1 MVILEKSYNSATT
14 IPIDSKL
21 FEMGHIFIED
31 EITSES
37 VDAIKKQ
44 IMYLVCK
51 SADKPICIHIN
62 SPGGDINAG
71 LVLYDIIQDYADRIY
86 LVCTGRACS
95 MAAVLLAC
103 GKKGRRFMLPN
114 SEVMIHEPL
123 ISNQISGN
131 CSSIKATSMRLVAIK
146 EKMNKILANHTGK
159 SLQEIDESTD
169 FDNYMNAQEAVQ
181 FGLADRIIS
190 FKDVMEGNING

>member
-31 EITSES
+31 EITSAS
-37 VDAIKKQ
+37 ADAIKKQ

-51 SADKPICIHIN
+51 SADKPIYIHIN

-71 LVLYDIIQDYADRIY
+71 LVLYDIIQNYADRIY
-86 LVCTGRACS
+86 LICTGRACS

-103 GKKGRRFMLPN
+103 GKTGHRFMLQN
-114 SEVMIHEPL
+114 SEAMIHEPL

-190 FKDVMEGNING
+190 FKDVMEENINE

>member
-1 MVILEKSYNSATT
+1 MVILEKSYNTATT

-37 VDAIKKQ
+37 ADAIKKQ
-44 IMYLVCK
+44 IMYLVCE
-51 SADKPICIHIN
+51 SADKAIYIHIN

-71 LVLYDIIQDYADRIY
+71 LVIYDIIQDYADRIY
-86 LVCTGRACS
+86 LVCTDRACS

-103 GKKGRRFMLPN
+103 GKTGHRFMLQN
-114 SEVMIHEPL
+114 SEAMIHEPL

-131 CSSIKATSMRLVAIK
+131 CSSIKATSMRLVSIK

-159 SLQEIDESTD
+159 SLQKIDESTD

-181 FGLADRIIS
+181 FGLADRSYRLRI
-190 FKDVMEGNING
+190 

>member
-37 VDAIKKQ
+37 VDVIKKQ

-51 SADKPICIHIN
+51 SADKPIFIHIN

-86 LVCTGRACS
+86 LICTGRACS

-103 GKKGRRFMLPN
+103 GKTGHRFMLKN
-114 SEVMIHEPL
+114 SEAMIHEPL

-131 CSSIKATSMRLVAIK
+131 CSSIKATSMRLVSIK

-159 SLQEIDESTD
+159 SLQEIDEATD
-169 FDNYMNAQEAVQ
+169 FDNYMNAQEAVK

-190 FKDVMEGNING
+190 FKDIMEGYVNG

>member
-21 FEMGHIFIED
+21 FEMGHIFIEN

-37 VDAIKKQ
+37 ADAIKKQ
-44 IMYLVCK
+44 IIYLVYK
-51 SADKPICIHIN
+51 SADKPIFIHIN

-103 GKKGRRFMLPN
+103 GKTGHRFMLKN

-131 CSSIKATSMRLVAIK
+131 CSSIKATSMRLVDIK

-159 SLQEIDESTD
+159 SLQEIDEATD
-169 FDNYMNAQEAVQ
+169 FDNYMNAQEAVK

-190 FKDVMEGNING
+190 FKDVMEGNVNG

>member
-21 FEMGHIFIED
+21 FEMGHVFIED

-37 VDAIKKQ
+37 ADAIKKQ

-51 SADKPICIHIN
+51 SADKPIYIHIN

-103 GKKGRRFMLPN
+103 GKTGHRFMLSN
-114 SEVMIHEPL
+114 SEAMIHEPL

-131 CSSIKATSMRLVAIK
+131 CSSIKATSMRLVGIK

-159 SLQEIDESTD
+159 SLQEIDEATD
-169 FDNYMNAQEAVQ
+169 FDNYLNAQEAVQ

>member
-31 EITSES
+31 EITSAS
-37 VDAIKKQ
+37 ADVIKKQ

-51 SADKPICIHIN
+51 SADKPIYIHIN

-103 GKKGRRFMLPN
+103 GKTGHRFMLQN
-114 SEVMIHEPL
+114 SEAMIHEPL

-131 CSSIKATSMRLVAIK
+131 CSSIKATSMRLVSIK

-159 SLQEIDESTD
+159 SLQEIDKATD
-169 FDNYMNAQEAVQ
+169 FDNYLNAQEAVE
-181 FGLADRIIS
+181 FGLADKIVS

>member
-21 FEMGHIFIED
+21 FEMGHIFIEN

-37 VDAIKKQ
+37 ADAIKKQ

-103 GKKGRRFMLPN
+103 GKTGHRFMLQN
-114 SEVMIHEPL
+114 SEAMIHEPL

>member
-21 FEMGHIFIED
+21 FEMGHIFIEN

-37 VDAIKKQ
+37 ADAIKKQ

-51 SADKPICIHIN
+51 FADKSIYIHID

-103 GKKGRRFMLPN
+103 GKTGHRFMLQN
-114 SEVMIHEPL
+114 SEAMIHEPL

-131 CSSIKATSMRLVAIK
+131 CSSIKATSMRLVSIK

-159 SLQEIDESTD
+159 SLQEIDKATD
-169 FDNYMNAQEAVQ
+169 FDNYLNAQEAVE
-181 FGLADRIIS
+181 FGLADKIVS

>member
-37 VDAIKKQ
+37 ADAIKKQ

-51 SADKPICIHIN
+51 SADKPIYIHIN
-62 SPGGDINAG
+62 SPGGNINAG

-103 GKKGRRFMLPN
+103 GKTGHRFMLQN
-114 SEVMIHEPL
+114 SEAMIHEPL

>member
-1 MVILEKSYNSATT
+1 MVILEKNYNSATT

-21 FEMGHIFIED
+21 FEIGHIFIED
-31 EITSES
+31 EIASAS
-37 VDAIKKQ
+37 ADAIKKQ

-51 SADKPICIHIN
+51 SADKPIFIHIN

-71 LVLYDIIQDYADRIY
+71 LVIYDIIQDYADRIY

-103 GKKGRRFMLPN
+103 GKAGHRFMLKN
-114 SEVMIHEPL
+114 SEAMIHEPL

-159 SLQEIDESTD
+159 NLQEINEATD
-169 FDNYMNAQEAVQ
+169 FDNYMNAQEAVD
-181 FGLADRIIS
+181 FGLADRVIL
-190 FKDVMEGNING
+190 FKDVMEGNINE

>member
-21 FEMGHIFIED
+21 FEMGHVFIEN

-37 VDAIKKQ
+37 ADAIKKQ
-44 IMYLVCK
+44 IMYLVYK
-51 SADKPICIHIN
+51 SADKPIYIHIN
-62 SPGGDINAG
+62 SLGGDINAG
-71 LVLYDIIQDYADRIY
+71 LVLYDIIQDCADRIY

-181 FGLADRIIS
+181 FGLTDRIIS

>member
-31 EITSES
+31 EITSAS
-37 VDAIKKQ
+37 ADAIKKQ

-51 SADKPICIHIN
+51 SADKSIYIHIN

-71 LVLYDIIQDYADRIY
+71 LVLYDIIQDYVDRIY

-103 GKKGRRFMLPN
+103 GKKGHRFMLQN
-114 SEVMIHEPL
+114 SEAMIHEPL

-131 CSSIKATSMRLVAIK
+131 CSSIKATSMRLVDIK

-159 SLQEIDESTD
+159 SLQEIDEATD
-169 FDNYMNAQEAVQ
+169 FDNYMNAQEAVK
-181 FGLADRIIS
+181 FGLADKIVS
-190 FKDVMEGNING
+190 FKDVMEGNINE

>member
-1 MVILEKSYNSATT
+1 MIILEKSYNSATT

-21 FEMGHIFIED
+21 FEMGHIFIEN

-37 VDAIKKQ
+37 ADAIKKQ
-44 IMYLVCK
+44 IMYLVCE
-51 SADKPICIHIN
+51 SADKSIYIHIN

-71 LVLYDIIQDYADRIY
+71 LVLYDIIQDYSDRIY

-103 GKKGRRFMLPN
+103 GKMGHRFMLQN
-114 SEVMIHEPL
+114 SEAMIHEPL

-131 CSSIKATSMRLVAIK
+131 CSSIKATSMRLVSIK

-159 SLQEIDESTD
+159 SLQEIDKATD
-169 FDNYMNAQEAVQ
+169 FDNYLNAHEAVE
-181 FGLADRIIS
+181 FGLADKIVS

>member
-31 EITSES
+31 EITSAS
-37 VDAIKKQ
+37 ADAIKKQ
-44 IMYLVCK
+44 IMYLVYK
-51 SADKPICIHIN
+51 SADKPIFIHIN

-103 GKKGRRFMLPN
+103 GKTGHRFMLQN
-114 SEVMIHEPL
+114 SEAMIHEPL
-123 ISNQISGN
+123 ISIRFQ
-131 CSSIKATSMRLVAIK
+131 AIAHQLK
-146 EKMNKILANHTGK
+146 Q
-159 SLQEIDESTD
+159 LQCD
-169 FDNYMNAQEAVQ
+169 
-181 FGLADRIIS
+181 LLPL
-190 FKDVMEGNING
+190 KKK

>member
-1 MVILEKSYNSATT
+1 MVILEKNYNTATT

-21 FEMGHIFIED
+21 FEMGHIFIEN

-37 VDAIKKQ
+37 ADAIKKQ

-103 GKKGRRFMLPN
+103 GKTGHRFMLQN
-114 SEVMIHEPL
+114 SEAMIHEPL

-131 CSSIKATSMRLVAIK
+131 CSSIKATSMRLVSIK

-159 SLQEIDESTD
+159 SLQEIDKATD
-169 FDNYMNAQEAVQ
+169 FDNYLNAQEAVE

-190 FKDVMEGNING
+190 FKDVVEGNING

>member
-37 VDAIKKQ
+37 ADAIKKQ

>member
-21 FEMGHIFIED
+21 FEMGHIFIEN

-37 VDAIKKQ
+37 ADAVKKQ

-51 SADKPICIHIN
+51 TADKPIFIHIN

-71 LVLYDIIQDYADRIY
+71 LVLYDIIQDYSDRIY

-95 MAAVLLAC
+95 MAAILLAC

-114 SEVMIHEPL
+114 SEAMIHEPL
-123 ISNQISGN
+123 IANQFSGN
-131 CSSIKATSMRLVAIK
+131 CSSIKATSMRLVSIK
-146 EKMNKILANHTGK
+146 EKMNKILADHTGK
-159 SLQEIDESTD
+159 SLQEIDEATS
-169 FDNYMNAQEAVQ
+169 FDNYLNAQEAVQ
-181 FGLADRIIS
+181 LGLVDRIVS
-190 FKDVMEGNING
+190 FKDVMEGNIYG

>member
-1 MVILEKSYNSATT
+1 MVILEKSYNTATT

-21 FEMGHIFIED
+21 FEMGHIFIEN

-37 VDAIKKQ
+37 ADAIKKQ

-62 SPGGDINAG
+62 SQGGNINAG

-86 LVCTGRACS
+86 LVCTDRACS

-103 GKKGRRFMLPN
+103 GKTGHRFMLQN
-114 SEVMIHEPL
+114 SEAMIHEPL

-131 CSSIKATSMRLVAIK
+131 CSSIKATSMRLVSIK

-159 SLQEIDESTD
+159 SLQEIDEATD

-181 FGLADRIIS
+181 FGIADKIVS
-190 FKDVMEGNING
+190 FKEVMEGNINE

>member
-31 EITSES
+31 EITSAS
-37 VDAIKKQ
+37 ADAIKKQ
-44 IMYLVCK
+44 IMYLVYK
-51 SADKPICIHIN
+51 SADKPIFIHIN

-103 GKKGRRFMLPN
+103 GKTGHRFMLQN
-114 SEVMIHEPL
+114 SEAMIHEPL

-131 CSSIKATSMRLVAIK
+131 CSSIKATSMRLVTIK

-159 SLQEIDESTD
+159 SLKEIDDATD
-169 FDNYMNAQEAVQ
+169 FDNYMNAQEAVK

-190 FKDVMEGNING
+190 FKDVMEGNVNE

>member
-1 MVILEKSYNSATT
+1 MVILEKSYNTSTT

-21 FEMGHIFIED
+21 FEMGHIFIEN

-37 VDAIKKQ
+37 ADAIKKQ

-51 SADKPICIHIN
+51 SADKQIFIHIN

-103 GKKGRRFMLPN
+103 GKTGHRFMLQN
-114 SEVMIHEPL
+114 SEAMIHEPL

-131 CSSIKATSMRLVAIK
+131 CSSIKATSMRFVSIK

-159 SLQEIDESTD
+159 SLQEIDKATD
-169 FDNYMNAQEAVQ
+169 FDNYLNAHEAVE
-181 FGLADRIIS
+181 FGLADKIVS

>member
-31 EITSES
+31 EITSAS
-37 VDAIKKQ
+37 ADAIKKQ
-44 IMYLVCK
+44 IMYLVCE
-51 SADKPICIHIN
+51 SADKSIFIHIN

-86 LVCTGRACS
+86 LICTGRACS

-103 GKKGRRFMLPN
+103 GKTGHRFMLKN
-114 SEVMIHEPL
+114 SEAMIHEPL

-159 SLQEIDESTD
+159 SQQEIDEATD
-169 FDNYMNAQEAVQ
+169 FDNYMNAQEAVK

-190 FKDVMEGNING
+190 FKDVMEGNVNG

>member
-21 FEMGHIFIED
+21 FEMGHIFIEN

-37 VDAIKKQ
+37 ADAIKKQ

-51 SADKPICIHIN
+51 SADKPIFIHIN

-86 LVCTGRACS
+86 LVCIGRACS

-103 GKKGRRFMLPN
+103 GKTGHRFMLKN
-114 SEVMIHEPL
+114 SEAMIHEPL
-123 ISNQISGN
+123 IFNQISGN

-190 FKDVMEGNING
+190 FKDVMEENINE

>member
-21 FEMGHIFIED
+21 FEMGHIFIEN

-37 VDAIKKQ
+37 ADAIKKQ

-51 SADKPICIHIN
+51 SADKPIYIHIN

-95 MAAVLLAC
+95 MAAILLAC
-103 GKKGRRFMLPN
+103 GKTGHRFMLQN
-114 SEVMIHEPL
+114 SEAMIHEPL

-131 CSSIKATSMRLVAIK
+131 CSSIKATSMRLVDIK
-146 EKMNKILANHTGK
+146 EKMNEILANHTGK
-159 SLQEIDESTD
+159 SLLEIDKATD
-169 FDNYMNAQEAVQ
+169 FDNYMNAQEAVK
-181 FGLADRIIS
+181 FGLADKIVS

>member
-14 IPIDSKL
+14 IPVDSKL
-21 FEMGHIFIED
+21 LEMGHIFIED

-37 VDAIKKQ
+37 ADAIKKQ

-51 SADKPICIHIN
+51 SADKPIYIHIN
-62 SPGGDINAG
+62 SLGGDINAG
-71 LVLYDIIQDYADRIY
+71 LVLYDVIQDYADRIY
-86 LVCTGRACS
+86 LVCTGKACS

-103 GKKGRRFMLPN
+103 GKTGHRFMLQN
-114 SEVMIHEPL
+114 SETMIHEPL

-131 CSSIKATSMRLVAIK
+131 CSSIKATSIRLVDIK

-159 SLQEIDESTD
+159 SLQEIDEATD
-169 FDNYMNAQEAVQ
+169 FDNYMNAQEAVK

-190 FKDVMEGNING
+190 FKDMMEGNINE

>member
-21 FEMGHIFIED
+21 FEMGHIFIEN

-37 VDAIKKQ
+37 ADAIKKQ

-51 SADKPICIHIN
+51 SADKPIYIHIN

-103 GKKGRRFMLPN
+103 GKTGHRFMLQN
-114 SEVMIHEPL
+114 SEAMIHEPL

-131 CSSIKATSMRLVAIK
+131 CSSIKATSMRLVDIK

-159 SLQEIDESTD
+159 NLQEIDEATD
-169 FDNYMNAQEAVQ
+169 FDNYMNVQEAVK

-190 FKDVMEGNING
+190 FKDIMEGNINE

>member
-1 MVILEKSYNSATT
+1 MIILEKSYNSATT

-21 FEMGHIFIED
+21 FEMGHIFIEN

-37 VDAIKKQ
+37 ADAIKKQ
-44 IMYLVCK
+44 IMYLVCE
-51 SADKPICIHIN
+51 SADKSIYIHIN

-71 LVLYDIIQDYADRIY
+71 LVLYDIIQDYSDRIY

-103 GKKGRRFMLPN
+103 GKMGHRFILQN
-114 SEVMIHEPL
+114 SEAMIHEPL

-131 CSSIKATSMRLVAIK
+131 CSSIKATSMRLVDIK

-159 SLQEIDESTD
+159 SLQEIDEATS
-169 FDNYMNAQEAVQ
+169 FDNYLNAQEAVK

-190 FKDVMEGNING
+190 FKDIMEGNVNG

>member
-1 MVILEKSYNSATT
+1 MVVLERSYNSATT

-21 FEMGHIFIED
+21 FEMGHVFIEN
-31 EITSES
+31 EITSDS
-37 VDAIKKQ
+37 TDAIKKQ
-44 IMYLVCK
+44 IMYLVCE
-51 SADKPICIHIN
+51 SEDKPIYIHIN

-103 GKKGRRFMLPN
+103 GKTCHRFMLKN

-131 CSSIKATSMRLVAIK
+131 CSSIKATSMRLVDIK
-146 EKMNKILANHTGK
+146 EKMNRILANHTGK
-159 SLQEIDESTD
+159 SLNEIDEATN
-169 FDNYMNAQEAVQ
+169 FDNYMNAKEAVK

-190 FKDVMEGNING
+190 FKDIVEGNVNG

>member
-21 FEMGHIFIED
+21 FEMGHIFIEN

-37 VDAIKKQ
+37 ADAIKKQ
-44 IMYLVCK
+44 IMYLVYK
-51 SADKPICIHIN
+51 SADKPIYIHIN
-62 SPGGDINAG
+62 SLGGDINAG
-71 LVLYDIIQDYADRIY
+71 LVLYDILQDYADRIY

-95 MAAVLLAC
+95 MAAILLAC
-103 GKKGRRFMLPN
+103 GKIGHRFMLPN
-114 SEVMIHEPL
+114 SEAMIHEPL
-123 ISNQISGN
+123 IANQFSGN
-131 CSSIKATSMRLVAIK
+131 CSSIKATSMRLVSIK

-190 FKDVMEGNING
+190 FKDVMEGNINE

>member
-1 MVILEKSYNSATT
+1 MVILEKSYNSTTT

-21 FEMGHIFIED
+21 FEMGHIFIEN

-37 VDAIKKQ
+37 ADAIKKQ

-51 SADKPICIHIN
+51 SADKPIYIHIN

-103 GKKGRRFMLPN
+103 GKTGHRFMLQN
-114 SEVMIHEPL
+114 SEAMIHEPL

-131 CSSIKATSMRLVAIK
+131 CSSIKATSMRLVTIK

-159 SLQEIDESTD
+159 SLKEIDDATD
-169 FDNYMNAQEAVQ
+169 FDNYMNAQEAVK

-190 FKDVMEGNING
+190 FKDVMEGNVNE

>member
-1 MVILEKSYNSATT
+1 MVILEKSYNSTTT

-21 FEMGHIFIED
+21 FEMGHVFIEN

-37 VDAIKKQ
+37 ADAIKKQ
-44 IMYLVCK
+44 IMYLVYK
-51 SADKPICIHIN
+51 SADKPIYIHIN
-62 SPGGDINAG
+62 SLGGDINAG
-71 LVLYDIIQDYADRIY
+71 LVLYDIIQDYLGRIY

-95 MAAVLLAC
+95 MAAILLAC
-103 GKKGRRFMLPN
+103 GKIGHRFMLPN
-114 SEVMIHEPL
+114 SEAMIHEPL
-123 ISNQISGN
+123 IANQFSGN

-190 FKDVMEGNING
+190 FKDVMEGNINE